1 MEVVLYIAAS
11 LDGYIAGPNGEIDWL
26 DVVEG
31 AGEDYGYDQFYGS
44 VEAILSGSKTYEL
57 AAGFSEWPYPDKPTF
72 VFTRRSLQSDRQ
84 DVFFLSGDV
93 TDALEQV
100 RARGFS
106 RVWLLGGGELVRSFL
121 QLDLIDEFIIAT
133 IPVIL
138 GQGILLFPPSTPR
151 RDVELVESQRYRSGM
166 VMNRYRRQR
175 QG

>member
-1 MEVVLYIAAS
+1 
-11 LDGYIAGPNGEIDWL
+11 
-26 DVVEG
+26 
-31 AGEDYGYDQFYGS
+31 
-44 VEAILSGSKTYEL
+44 
-57 AAGFSEWPYPDKPTF
+57 
-72 VFTRRSLQSDRQ
+72 LQSDRQ

-93 TDALEQV
+93 TDSLEQV

-121 QLDLIDEFIIAT
+121 QHDLIDEFIIAT

-138 GQGILLFPPSTPR
+138 GQGIPLFPPSTPR
-151 RDVELVESQRYRSGM
+151 RDVELVESQPYQSGM